1 MRILVVVASNTGRTL
16 RIAEELA
23 EGAASEGAEVVLASA
38 DEATN
43 DDLLEADAIVLGSGV
58 HMGGVESPMRAF
70 MERASPLWLEGR
82 LRGRLGAAFVTAGLG
97 GRGGAELA
105 LVSLLANL
113 AEHGCLL
120 VPMHNRLN
128 GFREGGSHWGPVAWT
143 NPRAGVAGPTPDHL
157 EAARSHGRW
166 IAQCCERWLRGVDAG
181 GANQESDRSR

>member
-70 MERASPLWLEGR
+70 MERDS
-82 LRGRLGAAFVTAGLG
+82 AADSAPP
-97 GRGGAELA
+97 
-105 LVSLLANL
+105 S
-113 AEHGCLL
+113 
-120 VPMHNRLN
+120 
-128 GFREGGSHWGPVAWT
+128 
-143 NPRAGVAGPTPDHL
+143 
-157 EAARSHGRW
+157 
-166 IAQCCERWLRGVDAG
+166 
-181 GANQESDRSR
+181 